1 MYNVHPSEK
10 LIQAFRQKPYQGCC
24 PTQAEFL
31 FIGLDANYAP
41 NIEEQKIFSKIIEYH
56 EDAISFWQ
64 KYNVHHPFLLDGYK
78 GDGRKYHKE
87 FSKIRLSC
95 KDASRIS
102 FIELLHLPTTGRNDL
117 KSSDLD
123 KNHLQYIHKAIFS
136 EHTKAVFISDAV
148 FKLMKKTSIFSW
160 MNDAKQIE
168 GHTLK
173 VFHEK
178 KPLIYKHLHFS
189 TYGKFQAQKEEEIK
203 AIHNIILGS
212 NISDL
217 T

>member
-10 LIQAFRQKPYQGCC
+10 LIQIFSQKPYQGCS
-24 PTQAEFL
+24 PTEAEFL

-41 NIEEQKIFSKIIEYH
+41 DIEEQTIFPKIIEYH

-64 KYNVHHPFLLDGYK
+64 KYGVHHPFLLDEYK

-102 FIELLHLPTTGRNDL
+102 FIELLHLPTTGRSNL

-123 KNHLQYIHKAIFS
+123 KHHLHYINQAIFS

-168 GHTLK
+168 GHALK
-173 VFHEK
+173 VFNEK
-178 KPLIYKHLHFS
+178 EPLIYKHLHFS
-189 TYGKFQAQKEEEIK
+189 TYGKFQVQKEAEMK
-203 AIHNIILGS
+203 AIHSIILGS
-212 NISDL
+212 NTNDL

>member
-1 MYNVHPSEK
+1 MYSVHPSEK
-10 LIQAFRQKPYQGCC
+10 LIQIFSQKPYQGCS
-24 PTQAEFL
+24 PTEAEFL

-41 NIEEQKIFSKIIEYH
+41 DIEEQTIFPKIIEYH

-64 KYNVHHPFLLDGYK
+64 KYGVHHPFLLDEYK

-102 FIELLHLPTTGRNDL
+102 FIELLHLPTTGRSNL

-123 KNHLQYIHKAIFS
+123 KHHLHYINQAIFS

-168 GHTLK
+168 GHALK

-178 KPLIYKHLHFS
+178 EPLIYKHLHFS
-189 TYGKFQAQKEEEIK
+189 TYGKFQVQKEAEMK
-203 AIHNIILGS
+203 AIHSIILGS
-212 NISDL
+212 NTNDL

>member
-64 KYNVHHPFLLDGYK
+64 KYNLHHPFLLDGYK

-117 KSSDLD
+117 K
-123 KNHLQYIHKAIFS
+123 I
-136 EHTKAVFISDAV
+136 
-148 FKLMKKTSIFSW
+148 
-160 MNDAKQIE
+160 
-168 GHTLK
+168 
-173 VFHEK
+173 
-178 KPLIYKHLHFS
+178 
-189 TYGKFQAQKEEEIK
+189 
-203 AIHNIILGS
+203 
-212 NISDL
+212 
-217 T
+217 